1 VRLWLSTLA
10 FLPAKR
16 CQGVLVETARQ
27 LSENLGYSGPE
38 QAKKLTEGGVPMAE
52 PEAAFAAARRFVMP

>member
-1 VRLWLSTLA
+1 
-10 FLPAKR
+10 
-16 CQGVLVETARQ
+16 LVETARQ